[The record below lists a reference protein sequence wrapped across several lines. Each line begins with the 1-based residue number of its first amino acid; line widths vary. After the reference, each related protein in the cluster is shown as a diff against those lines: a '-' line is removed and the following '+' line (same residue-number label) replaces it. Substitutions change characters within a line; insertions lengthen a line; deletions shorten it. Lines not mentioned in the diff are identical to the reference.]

1 MAVKYTNQSNKFI
14 LGELGN
20 STGQQQMESL
30 AKAPINQFNR
40 VMLDTGIITSSINY
54 QYNTIENLEERET
67 TCLDNQD
74 DRLLER
80 PQV

>member
-20 STGQQQMESL
+20 SNGKQLMESL
-30 AKAPINQFNR
+30 VKAPINQFNR

-54 QYNTIENLEERET
+54 
-67 TCLDNQD
+67 
-74 DRLLER
+74 
-80 PQV
+80 